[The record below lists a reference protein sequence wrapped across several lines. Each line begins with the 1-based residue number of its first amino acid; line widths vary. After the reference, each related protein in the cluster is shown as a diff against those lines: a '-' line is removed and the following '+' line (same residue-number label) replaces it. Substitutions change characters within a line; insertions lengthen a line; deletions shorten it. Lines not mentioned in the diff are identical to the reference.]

1 MKEKLIT
8 RDDLYLHSGRTWVE
22 IDVEQLIKNYRT
34 IKTSLK
40 DETQIIVVLK
50 ANGYGHGSVEIAK
63 TLSEL
68 DDAPSGFAVA
78 SLDEGLQLREN
89 GINKDILLFSFNELE
104 RSAEAINADLT
115 LTVAS
120 ENFGAKVNQTASD
133 LGKTAKV
140 HLKLDT
146 GMSRLGF
153 NAFDDGVV
161 DKMLDISKLENLD
174 ITGMYTHF
182 ATADGEDYSTGRDV
196 HKLADE
202 YFEMQLDKYLE
213 VVSKLEERGLHIG
226 LKHTANSGTIIAHK
240 EAQMDAVRVGILV
253 YGAYPSDNGYM
264 AEIKPIMSWKTRVM
278 QVKKIKAGTSVSYNR
293 QYVAA
298 KDMTIAVLPVGY
310 ADGYNRQMSGHA
322 YVNYK
327 GINCP
332 VIGMVNMDIIMIDC
346 SEVDSAAEGDEVY
359 LMLDHEGTDVN
370 VYHHSKWQGT
380 IPYEI
385 YTSIAQRVPRIYKRG
400 KEIYKAVWL

>member
-1 MKEKLIT
+1 
-8 RDDLYLHSGRTWVE
+8 
-22 IDVEQLIKNYRT
+22 
-34 IKTSLK
+34 
-40 DETQIIVVLK
+40 
-50 ANGYGHGSVEIAK
+50 
-63 TLSEL
+63 
-68 DDAPSGFAVA
+68 
-78 SLDEGLQLREN
+78 
-89 GINKDILLFSFNELE
+89 
-104 RSAEAINADLT
+104 
-115 LTVAS
+115 
-120 ENFGAKVNQTASD
+120 
-133 LGKTAKV
+133 
-140 HLKLDT
+140 
-146 GMSRLGF
+146 
-153 NAFDDGVV
+153 
-161 DKMLDISKLENLD
+161 
-174 ITGMYTHF
+174 
-182 ATADGEDYSTGRDV
+182 
-196 HKLADE
+196 
-202 YFEMQLDKYLE
+202 
-213 VVSKLEERGLHIG
+213 
-226 LKHTANSGTIIAHK
+226 
-240 EAQMDAVRVGILV
+240 MDAVRVGILV

-278 QVKKIKAGTSVSYNR
+278 QVKKIKGGTSVSYNR